1 MGGGGKPYLWGRWE
15 SSDFAQNGACAIATK
30 QSRCSIER
38 KLSNLDILGQEKNK
52 KQGEEKIDFKFT
64 VSVPCEEG
72 MQKSSLRLGQARE
85 KLLLPSLLHG
95 GGDLGAIRSRCWVA
109 TMDWGG

>member
-1 MGGGGKPYLWGRWE
+1 MSKPGTQFDHRLSGK
-15 SSDFAQNGACAIATK
+15 
-30 QSRCSIER
+30 
-38 KLSNLDILGQEKNK
+38 KLKANPEGWSVNQGWVHNLDILGQEKNK